1 MAHSVELLFDAET
14 DTALRQAWDVLLDA
28 GLPSQARHGNPASNR
43 PHVTLT
49 VTDRL
54 APDVDDGLRGLADRL
69 PLECLVGAP
78 LLFGTGRHTLARLIV
93 PSADLLALQLQ
104 VHQICLPHM
113 TPGPA
118 PHAVPGQ
125 WTPHATLARRISAGQ
140 VAEALKIIAPAQTAD
155 LRGQFV
161 ALRRW
166 DGDQRVQ
173 YLLLS

>member
-1 MAHSVELLFDAET
+1 MAAHSVELLFDAET
-14 DTALRQAWDVLLDA
+14 DAALRLVWDAMVDA
-28 GLPSQARHGNPASNR
+28 GLPSQARHGNPATNR

-54 APDVDDGLRGLADRL
+54 APEVDDELRGLADRL
-69 PLECLVGAP
+69 PLDCVVGAP

-104 VHQICLPHM
+104 VHQICVPHM

-125 WTPHATLARRISAGQ
+125 WTPHATLARRITVGQ
-140 VAEALKIIAPAQTAD
+140 VAEAFEAGMPTAD
-155 LRGQFV
+155 LHGQFV

-166 DGDQRVQ
+166 DGDQRVE
-173 YLLLS
+173 YLLFS